1 TRAAEACGFA
11 TVPLYVVVSGSL
23 TDRIYTTDATEV
35 ERALEGGAYLHENVL
50 ANVYSN
56 STGPR
61 VPNAVPL
68 YRLWSASKTDH
79 FVTTSWDEVQSAVD
93 SNGYEYQGVIG
104 YAYRGHQCGD
114 GAFYRMFRPD
124 IEVHYYTL
132 NSSEIQTAT
141 SKGYM
146 YEGITAYVFPA

>member
-1 TRAAEACGFA
+1 M
-11 TVPLYVVVSGSL
+11 SGSL

-104 YAYRGHQCGD
+104 YAYADTSAETGCAGTK
-114 GAFYRMFRPD
+114 AFYRMFRPD